1 MHPRH
6 LGRTPASLARERE
19 RLAPLLHRLSRL
31 LLAGNRQLSG
41 WLTCSIMSHQKG
53 LLSGR
58 SILLKGLSFFF
69 PVLATPFP
77 ILLESMG
84 HMTAPTICFV
94 LPYPIIVPLFS
105 PCLISKSA

>member
-19 RLAPLLHRLSRL
+19 RLAPLLQRLWRL

-41 WLTCSIMSHQKG
+41 WLTCSIMSDQKG

-77 ILLESMG
+77 ILLESMQS
-84 HMTAPTICFV
+84 MAPLQCWIAV
-94 LPYPIIVPLFS
+94 VY
-105 PCLISKSA
+105 K